1 MKLNELRN
9 LVKEVIKEQQEGD
22 FTQHT
27 NRSVISFF
35 KLMLRNPFYQSDLAE
50 LYQMMLDEDMST
62 LQAREAAAAA
72 FVKKHSDLGNND
84 ARRVFTPGMI
94 NFHRRGLFGASD
106 VPKKDD
112 LLAAAQSATQARK
125 DAEAAAQAERNKIK
139 VAKDPDSVIAS
150 QLKRN
155 GATWQSARA
164 PKGSTEKEAI
174 DFLKAK
180 IKGMPI
186 WTSEVF
192 VTPEGEF
199 FIVYELA
206 TDD

>member
-27 NRSVISFF
+27 NRSVVSFF

-139 VAKDPDSVIAS
+139 VAKDPKSVIDS
-150 QLKRN
+150 QLKRR
-155 GATWQSARA
+155 GSSWAGEMA
-164 PKGSTEKEAI
+164 PEGSTEEEA
-174 DFLKAK
+174 KAFFRDSLQG
-180 IKGMPI
+180 IPI

-192 VTPEGEF
+192 VTPKGQF
-199 FIVYELA
+199 FIVYEYA

>member
-94 NFHRRGLFGASD
+94 NFHRRGLYGASD
-106 VPKKDD
+106 VPKKDV
-112 LLAAAQSATQARK
+112 LLAAAQAATQARK

-139 VAKDPDSVIAS
+139 VRDRGSFSKGRIYNIDATTEEEAKAE
-150 QLKRN
+150 QKR
-155 GATWQSARA
+155 
-164 PKGSTEKEAI
+164 
-174 DFLKAK
+174 DFGQFPGPNTLYLD
-180 IKGMPI
+180 
-186 WTSEVF
+186 
-192 VTPEGEF
+192 PEGNYF
-199 FIVYELA
+199 VHADYKRLG
-206 TDD
+206 T